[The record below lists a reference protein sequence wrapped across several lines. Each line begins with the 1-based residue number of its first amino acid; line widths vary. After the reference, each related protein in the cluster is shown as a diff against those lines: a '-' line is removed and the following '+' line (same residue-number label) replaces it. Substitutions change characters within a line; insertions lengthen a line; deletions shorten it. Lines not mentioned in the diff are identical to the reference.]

1 MSTPRVI
8 CTIGVHRSG
17 TSLVSRLVNL
27 LGVDLGPAPRVVTAG
42 EDNPTGYWEYRPFV
56 DINDDLLQRFGG
68 HWDQP
73 PTLPSSWV
81 DDPRLDDLKEK
92 ARKLVATDFSGAPL
106 WGWKDPRACVTLPFW
121 QDVIG
126 PMRYVIC
133 VRNPSA
139 VVASLTSRDGRGRGN
154 AEHLWL
160 THMRALLADTSG
172 QPRLFV
178 SYEDLLED
186 WRPELR
192 RLAAF
197 IGTPERA
204 EDPRVHEAV
213 SAFLARELCHHH
225 VTMEALAND
234 EEMSFETI
242 GLAFALRAYVGRRD
256 ADTADT
262 DAVAPMTFDDMIDVI
277 DMIDPDPSR
286 RRAQQA
292 LDRFATR
299 ALDSWTRTMALTAAH
314 YSQTR
319 TAASTSETA
328 SARAMVNAMTNVPGN
343 VIANVTTASSTVIA
357 GRYVHLREHQAVVQ
371 ALEEIHASR
380 AWRLVTV
387 LHDISMRLLPAG
399 SRRQRVLHSA
409 LSSITKR
416 LAALRGPR
424 AVDRPVL

>member
-1 MSTPRVI
+1 MSAPRVI

-17 TSLVSRLVNL
+17 TSLVSRIVNL
-27 LGVDLGPAPRVVTAG
+27 LGVDLGPDPRVVTAG

-73 PTLPSSWV
+73 PALPPSWV

-92 ARKLVATDFSGAPL
+92 ARRLVATDFSGAPL

-139 VVASLTSRDGRGRGN
+139 VVASLASRDGRGRGN

-192 RLAAF
+192 RMAAF

-204 EDPRVHEAV
+204 EDPRVHDAV
-213 SAFLARELCHHH
+213 SAFLERELCHHH

-242 GLAFALRAYVGRRD
+242 ALAFALRAHVGRRE
-256 ADTADT
+256 ANTPAT
-262 DAVAPMTFDDMIDVI
+262 DAVAPMPSDDMID
-277 DMIDPDPSR
+277 MIDADPSG

-314 YSQTR
+314 YSQTTR
-319 TAASTSETA
+319 AAASAPATSTA
-328 SARAMVNAMTNVPGN
+328 STRAMANATTSVPGN
-343 VIANVTTASSTVIA
+343 APGQAQRNVLARVTTTSSTVVA
-357 GRYVHLREHQAVVQ
+357 GRYVHLHEHQAVVQ

-380 AWRLVTV
+380 AWRLVTA

-399 SRRQRVLHSA
+399 SRRQRVLRSA

-416 LAALRGPR
+416 L
-424 AVDRPVL
+424 DRPVL